1 MLEPHSRRFGQLPG
15 FNRWCASFIPSRM
28 GRIWRACL
36 VWVLN
41 IGHVLV
47 EEPFR
52 MDSERA
58 FSDFT
63 GDCWRARGP
72 HYLVVAGTG
81 TSVCIACRV
90 GGRGE

>member
-1 MLEPHSRRFGQLPG
+1 MVRFRCPEPEGQTL
-15 FNRWCASFIPSRM
+15 ARM
-28 GRIWRACL
+28 PCVGI
-36 VWVLN
+36 N

-58 FSDFT
+58 FPDFT
-63 GDCWRARGP
+63 GDGWRARCP

-81 TSVCIACRV
+81 TCLCSACRV
-90 GGRGE
+90 GSPSE